1 MLAFKCY
8 TKFNYSY
15 WRIWEKQKTNVY
27 LNISIWL
34 LNSINQY
41 VVK

>member
-15 WRIWEKQKTNVY
+15 WRIWEKQNNKCMFIY
-27 LNISIWL
+27 LDMAA
-34 LNSINQY
+34 
-41 VVK
+41 